1 MIFKCLIFVY
11 ILKLSFAVELD
22 KSGGKINKFS
32 LKDCKINYNELC
44 FKMDIVHFIE
54 KLSNTKEIH
63 IFKRLTITKEQTEN
77 DTSSAEIVAGDFL
90 LFLLFTRK
98 RFVIDDTFL
107 FRTGKKFSK

>member
-1 MIFKCLIFVY
+1 MILKCLVFVY
-11 ILKLSFAVELD
+11 ILQLSFAVDPD

-54 KLSNTKEIH
+54 KLSNTNEIQ
-63 IFKRLTITKEQTEN
+63 IFKRLTITKEQIVN

-90 LFLLFTRK
+90 LFY
-98 RFVIDDTFL
+98 FL
-107 FRTGKKFSK
+107 TTKSS